1 MAYDLV
7 IRGGQLGDIA
17 VGDGKIEAIGV
28 VREAGREEID
38 TAGLHIYPG
47 YIDAHVHFNDPGR
60 ADWEGIDTG
69 SRALAAGGGTLFF
82 DMPLNAHPPT
92 CDVAAFEAK
101 RAAAT
106 GKSLVDF
113 AFWGGLVPGNID
125 ELEPLAEC
133 GVIGFKAFMSPSGI
147 DDFSNVDHRTLREG
161 MKRLAPLQQIV
172 ALHAEW
178 PAKLK
183 TPPLGRMSVRDY
195 LESRPI
201 AAEQEAIRIA
211 IELAGETGCRL
222 HIVHVSAGS
231 SVDLITQARQQGVD
245 VTCETCPHYLLLT
258 DRDMERLGAVAK
270 CAPPLRPGSEQELL
284 WERVKDGS
292 VLFLASDHSPSPWS
306 MKTSTDFFKVWG
318 GISSVQHAW
327 PLLLSRFEPAAYAK
341 LTAGNVADRFALPG
355 KGKIEVGADADFAL
369 VRLYET
375 NVVEAGQL
383 FYRHQHSPYVGRK
396 IRGKVVRTIARGRS
410 VFADG
415 KIVSRPQGRLVKP
428 TRKS

>member
-1 MAYDLV
+1 MSYDLV
-7 IRGGQLGDIA
+7 IRGGQTGDIA
-17 VGDGKIEAIGV
+17 VGDGTIQAIGV
-28 VREAGREEID
+28 IREAGREEINATD
-38 TAGLHIYPG
+38 LHVFPG

-60 ADWEGIDTG
+60 ADWEGFETG
-69 SRALAAGGGTLFF
+69 SRALTAGGGTLFF

-92 CDVAAFEAK
+92 VNVAAFDK
-101 RAAAT
+101 KLAAAT

-113 AFWGGLVPGNID
+113 AFWGGLVPGNLD
-125 ELEPLAEC
+125 DLEPLAER

-147 DDFSNVDHRTLREG
+147 DDFSHVDHRTLREG
-161 MKRLAPLQQIV
+161 MKRIAPLKRIV

-178 PAKLK
+178 PAKLR
-183 TPPLGRMSVRDY
+183 TPAIGRMTIRDY
-195 LESRPI
+195 LDSRPI
-201 AAEQEAIRIA
+201 EAEQEAIRIA

-231 SVDLITQARQQGVD
+231 SVEFVTQARHQGVD

-258 DRDMERLGAVAK
+258 DRDLERLGAVAK
-270 CAPPLRPGSEQELL
+270 CAPPLRPGSEQEIL

-306 MKTSTDFFKVWG
+306 MKTNTDFFRVWG

-327 PLLLSRFEPAAYAK
+327 PLLLSKFEPAAYAK
-341 LTAGNVADRFALPG
+341 LTAGNVADRFSLPG

-369 VRLYET
+369 VRLDET
-375 NVVEAGQL
+375 DVVEAGQL

-415 KIVSRPQGRLVKP
+415 KIVSPPLGRLVKP
-428 TRKS
+428 MRNA